1 MDFQMLDQYVHEVC
15 EQTKCFMG
23 GRGEWIVYLD
33 GVIYAKIIP
42 EDAIQK
48 QKTKS
53 LPGDKRAQDI
63 QEVEEKIR
71 DQET

>member
-15 EQTKCFMG
+15 KQTKCFMG

-33 GVIYAKIIP
+33 GVIYAKVIP
-42 EDAIQK
+42 ENALQK
-48 QKTKS
+48 QETKS

-63 QEVEEKIR
+63 QKVEEKVR

>member
-15 EQTKCFMG
+15 KQTKCFMG

-48 QKTKS
+48 QETKS

-63 QEVEEKIR
+63 QKVEEKVR

>member
-1 MDFQMLDQYVHEVC
+1 MLDQYVHEGC
-15 EQTKCFMG
+15 KQTKCFMG

-63 QEVEEKIR
+63 QKVEEKIR

>member
-15 EQTKCFMG
+15 KQTKCFMG

-33 GVIYAKIIP
+33 GVIYAKVIP
-42 EDAIQK
+42 ENALQK
-48 QKTKS
+48 QETKS

-63 QEVEEKIR
+63 QKVEEKIR

>member
-15 EQTKCFMG
+15 KQTKCFMG

-33 GVIYAKIIP
+33 GVIYAKVIP
-42 EDAIQK
+42 ENAIQK

-53 LPGDKRAQDI
+53 LPSDKRAQDI
-63 QEVEEKIR
+63 QKVEEKVR

>member
-15 EQTKCFMG
+15 QETKCFIG
-23 GRGEWIVYLD
+23 DRGEWIVYLD

-42 EDAIQK
+42 ENALQK

-53 LPGDKRAQDI
+53 LSGAPNPAG
-63 QEVEEKIR
+63 IR
-71 DQET
+71 KCAPSLKPKK